1 MINSSHII
9 GRLTLVFVSDL
20 VEQLTLQMINTPM
33 AGAAFNMMKVIR
45 RMRESILRILNELFE
60 KLIRKYQ
67 IRTKYYQT

>member
-1 MINSSHII
+1 MKNSSHII